1 MGEKIVG
8 NQERGKGKED
18 DSSLRVCQPMPFTL
32 EKKRNSYMPRA
43 LHDGPHKQVTTSST
57 TVTVLYHFIQL
68 VSHAS
73 HGPLNLL

>member
-43 LHDGPHKQVTTSST
+43 LHDGPHKQV
-57 TVTVLYHFIQL
+57 LPKRDKGYYPYRFFFGGANII
-68 VSHAS
+68 
-73 HGPLNLL
+73 